1 MSQFYALMHDNTV
14 KYISLKEDIVTDIRN
29 LFINGG
35 AKLKPE
41 GIEEDIFDGNIV
53 SRNGENITYVNYN
66 LPEDFL
72 RVPDNQADMSEYN
85 INEDVP
91 KSIFYYVDGKF
102 YFQIFNKKNM
112 LQRKM
117 VLQLFEYG
125 NVFTK
130 MNNTA
135 FIVED
140 KVHAIYENGKLY
152 FQSYTIANQIFSLID
167 FVTEATNTE
176 IESFGEI
183 KGIDVSAENIKHIAN
198 IKTRRL
204 IKLLS
209 STNNIATFMRKA
221 SRTKTSL
228 LKKYGIN
235 AQINGNNELVLPTNN
250 VVELNRTLEF
260 LNEDIFRGVITD
272 SLYHSNSKK
281 KDNHQ
286 S

>member
-14 KYISLKEDIVTDIRN
+14 KYISLREEIVADVRN

-35 AKLKPE
+35 AILKPE
-41 GIEEDIFDGNIV
+41 NIEEDVFDGNIV

-66 LPEDFL
+66 LPEDFA
-72 RVPDNQADMSEYN
+72 RIPDNQADISEYN
-85 INEDVP
+85 INEDTP
-91 KSIFYYVDGKF
+91 KSIFYYDDGKF
-102 YFQIFNKKNM
+102 YFQAFNKKNM

-117 VLQLFEYG
+117 VLQFEYG

-130 MNNTA
+130 MNNNA
-135 FIVED
+135 FVVED
-140 KVHAIYENGKLY
+140 KVHAIYEDGKLY

-176 IESFGEI
+176 IELFGEAD
-183 KGIDVSAENIKHIAN
+183 GIEASAENIKHIAN

-209 STNNIATFMRKA
+209 NTNNIAVFMRKR
-221 SRTKTSL
+221 SRTRTSL
-228 LKKYGIN
+228 LRKYGIN
-235 AQINGNNELVLPTNN
+235 AQINENNELVLPTNN
-250 VVELNRTLEF
+250 VAELNRTLEF

-272 SLYHSNSKK
+272 SLYRSNSKK
-281 KDNHQ
+281 KDNN
-286 S
+286 

>member
-1 MSQFYALMHDNTV
+1 MSQFYSLMHDNTV
-14 KYISLKEDIVTDIRN
+14 KYISLKEEIIAEIKN
-29 LFINGG
+29 IFIKGG
-35 AKLKPE
+35 STLKPE
-41 GIEEDIFDGNIV
+41 GIEKDVFDGNII
-53 SRNGENITYVNYN
+53 SRGGENITYVNYE
-66 LPEDFL
+66 LPDDFD
-72 RVPDNQADMSEYN
+72 RIPDNQADMPEYN
-85 INEDVP
+85 INEDTP
-91 KSIFYYVDGKF
+91 KSIFYYDDGKF
-102 YFQIFNKKNM
+102 YFQAFNKKNM

-117 VLQLFEYG
+117 VLQYEHG
-125 NVFTK
+125 NVFAK
-130 MNNTA
+130 MKTSA

-140 KVHAIYENGKLY
+140 KIHAIYENGKLY

-176 IESFGEI
+176 IESFGETV
-183 KGIDVSAENIKHIAN
+183 GIDASAENIKHIAN

-209 STNNIATFMRKA
+209 STDNIATFMRKT
-221 SRTKTSL
+221 SRTRTSL

-272 SLYHSNSKK
+272 SLYRSNSKK
-281 KDNHQ
+281 KDNR
-286 S
+286 

>member
-53 SRNGENITYVNYN
+53 SRNGENITYVT
-66 LPEDFL
+66 
-72 RVPDNQADMSEYN
+72 QADMSEYN

-209 STNNIATFMRKA
+209 STNNITTFMRKA

-235 AQINGNNELVLPTNN
+235 AQINGDNELVLPTDN

-272 SLYHSNSKK
+272 SLYRSNSKK
-281 KDNHQ
+281 KDIR
-286 S
+286 

>member
-117 VLQLFEYG
+117 VLQLFEDG
-125 NVFTK
+125 KVFTK

-198 IKTRRL
+198 IKTRQL

-209 STNNIATFMRKA
+209 RTNNITTFMRKA

-235 AQINGNNELVLPTNN
+235 AQINGDNELVLPTDN

-272 SLYHSNSKK
+272 SLYRSNSKK
-281 KDNHQ
+281 KDIR
-286 S
+286 

>member
-14 KYISLKEDIVTDIRN
+14 KYISLREEIIADIRN

-35 AKLKPE
+35 AVLKPE
-41 GIEEDIFDGNIV
+41 GIEEDEFDGNIV

-66 LPEDFL
+66 LPEDFA
-72 RVPDNQADMSEYN
+72 RIPDNQADMSEYN
-85 INEDVP
+85 INEDTP
-91 KSIFYYVDGKF
+91 KSIFYYDDGKF
-102 YFQIFNKKNM
+102 YFQAFNKKNM

-117 VLQLFEYG
+117 ILQFEFG
-125 NVFTK
+125 NVFAR
-130 MNNTA
+130 MNNNA

-140 KVHAIYENGKLY
+140 KVHAIFENGRLY

-176 IESFGEI
+176 IESFGDIE
-183 KGIDVSAENIKHIAN
+183 GINVNTENIKHIAN

-209 STNNIATFMRKA
+209 NTDNIETFMRKA
-221 SRTKTSL
+221 SRTRANL
-228 LKKYGIN
+228 LRKHGVN
-235 AQINGNNELVLPTNN
+235 AQINENNELVLPTNN

-272 SLYHSNSKK
+272 RLYRSNSKK
-281 KDNHQ
+281 KDNH
-286 S
+286 

>member
-1 MSQFYALMHDNTV
+1 MSQFYALMHDYMV
-14 KYISLKEDIVTDIRN
+14 KYIPLKEDITTEIKN
-29 LFINGG
+29 IFIKGG
-35 AKLKPE
+35 AILKPE
-41 GIEEDIFDGNIV
+41 GIEEDIFDGDII
-53 SRNGENITYVNYN
+53 SRRGENITYVNYE
-66 LPEDFL
+66 LPEDFA
-72 RVPDNQADMSEYN
+72 RIPDNQADIPEYN
-85 INEDVP
+85 IDEDTP
-91 KSIFYYVDGKF
+91 RSIFYYDEGKF
-102 YFQIFNKKNM
+102 YFQVFNKKNV

-117 VLQLFEYG
+117 VLHYEHG
-125 NVFTK
+125 NIFAK
-130 MNNTA
+130 MNTSA

-140 KVHAIYENGKLY
+140 KIHAIYENGKLY

-176 IESFGEI
+176 IELFGEI

-209 STNNIATFMRKA
+209 STNNIATFMRKTF
-221 SRTKTSL
+221 RTKTSL

-281 KDNHQ
+281 KDNH
-286 S
+286 

>member
-176 IESFGEI
+176 IESFCEI

-209 STNNIATFMRKA
+209 STNNITTFMRKA

-235 AQINGNNELVLPTNN
+235 AQINGDNELVLPTDN

-272 SLYHSNSKK
+272 SLYRSNSKK
-281 KDNHQ
+281 KDIR
-286 S
+286 

>member
-35 AKLKPE
+35 AKLKHE

-209 STNNIATFMRKA
+209 STNNITTFMRKA

-235 AQINGNNELVLPTNN
+235 AQINGDNELVLPTDN

-272 SLYHSNSKK
+272 SLYRSNSKK
-281 KDNHQ
+281 KDIR
-286 S
+286 

>member
-14 KYISLKEDIVTDIRN
+14 KYISLKEEIIAEIKN
-29 LFINGG
+29 IFIKGG
-35 AKLKPE
+35 STLKPE
-41 GIEEDIFDGNIV
+41 GIEEDVFDGNII
-53 SRNGENITYVNYN
+53 SRGGENITYVNYE
-66 LPEDFL
+66 LPDDFD
-72 RVPDNQADMSEYN
+72 RIPDNQADMPEYN
-85 INEDVP
+85 INEDTP
-91 KSIFYYVDGKF
+91 KSIFYYDDGKF
-102 YFQIFNKKNM
+102 YFQAFNKKNM

-117 VLQLFEYG
+117 VLQYEHG
-125 NVFTK
+125 NVFAK
-130 MNNTA
+130 MKTSA

-140 KVHAIYENGKLY
+140 KIHAIYENGKLY

-176 IESFGEI
+176 IESFGETV
-183 KGIDVSAENIKHIAN
+183 GIDASAENIKHIAN

-209 STNNIATFMRKA
+209 STDNIATFMRKT
-221 SRTKTSL
+221 SRTRTSL

-272 SLYHSNSKK
+272 SLYRSNSKK
-281 KDNHQ
+281 KDNR
-286 S
+286 